1 MLEAFKNALRV
12 EDIRKRILYTFGL
25 LLVFRVGSYIPVP
38 GVDTAQIANQL
49 GGNNIFGLL
58 DMFAGGALSRFTVF
72 ALGVNPYI
80 TSSIIMRLLTVVIPS
95 LEDLAKEGAEG
106 QKVIQKYTRWGTV
119 VVGLFQAFGITMTI
133 RQFVTDD
140 LLPYNWTLAMILL
153 TLTAGTCF
161 LMWLGE
167 KISEQGIGNGISLI
181 IFTGIVARLPWE
193 VSNTIQSVGAGG
205 ISIWNLALFVVIS
218 LFTIAAVI
226 MVQEAQRRIPVH
238 YSKRVVGRRVM
249 GGQSTHIPLRLNS
262 AGVIPVIFASSVLAF
277 PQTLAMFIPA
287 LQKYEHLFGLR
298 SVLYNVL
305 YVILIFFF
313 TYFYTAITFNPMEVA
328 NNIKKYGGFIPGI
341 RPGKPTAEYLE
352 KILTRITLVGAF
364 FLALIAVLPYI
375 VSAITRVTSIY
386 WGGTSL
392 LIVVGVALDT
402 MKQLET
408 SLIMRNYEGF
418 MK

>member
-80 TSSIIMRLLTVVIPS
+80 TSSIIMQLLTVVIPS
-95 LEDLAKEGAEG
+95 LEELAKEGAEG

-119 VVGLFQAFGITMTI
+119 VLGLFQAFGITMTI

-249 GGQSTHIPLRLNS
+249 GGQSTHIPC
-262 AGVIPVIFASSVLAF
+262 G
-277 PQTLAMFIPA
+277 
-287 LQKYEHLFGLR
+287 
-298 SVLYNVL
+298 
-305 YVILIFFF
+305 
-313 TYFYTAITFNPMEVA
+313 
-328 NNIKKYGGFIPGI
+328 
-341 RPGKPTAEYLE
+341 
-352 KILTRITLVGAF
+352 
-364 FLALIAVLPYI
+364 
-375 VSAITRVTSIY
+375 
-386 WGGTSL
+386 
-392 LIVVGVALDT
+392 
-402 MKQLET
+402 
-408 SLIMRNYEGF
+408 
-418 MK
+418 

>member
-1 MLEAFKNALRV
+1 MLEAFQNAIKAA
-12 EDIRKRILYTFGL
+12 DIRKKLLYTFGL

-38 GVDTAQIANQL
+38 GVNTAQIANEL

-58 DMFAGGALSRFTVF
+58 DMFAGGALSRFTIF

-80 TSSIIMRLLTVVIPS
+80 TSSIIMQLLTAVIPS
-95 LEDLAKEGAEG
+95 LEELAKEGVDG
-106 QKVIQKYTRWGTV
+106 HKVIAKYTRWGTLV
-119 VVGLFQAFGITMTI
+119 LGLFQAFGITMTI
-133 RQFVTDD
+133 RQYITED
-140 LLPYNWTLAMILL
+140 LLPYGWTLAMILL

-193 VSNTIQSVGAGG
+193 FSNTIKSVGEGG
-205 ISIWNLALFVVIS
+205 ISIWNLVLFVVIS
-218 LFTIAAVI
+218 LVTIAAVI
-226 MVQEAQRRIPVH
+226 LVQEAQRKIPVH
-238 YSKRVVGRRVM
+238 YAKRVVGRRVM

-287 LQKYEHLFGLR
+287 MQKYEHLFGIQ
-298 SVLYNVL
+298 SVLYNLL

-313 TYFYTAITFNPMEVA
+313 TYFYTAVTFNPIDVA

-352 KILTRITLVGAF
+352 KVLTRITLVGAF
-364 FLALIAVLPYI
+364 FLAVIAILPYV
-375 VSAITRVTSIY
+375 VSSLTRVTSIY

-408 SLIMRNYEGF
+408 SLVMRNYEGF

>member
-80 TSSIIMRLLTVVIPS
+80 TSSIIMQLLTVVIPS
-95 LEDLAKEGAEG
+95 LEELAKEGAEG

-119 VVGLFQAFGITMTI
+119 VLGLFQAFGITMTI